1 MSQKQK
7 QQKKAYAKVVFYQP
21 PSAKRMDK
29 MMKQLQAET
38 SESESE
44 ESEPEPETPR
54 RPPPQVPQSVLA
66 PPRPVHRRQP
76 YNLNTQT
83 AQRTEYL
90 RQLALTFYS

>member
-1 MSQKQK
+1 
-7 QQKKAYAKVVFYQP
+7 VVFYQA

-44 ESEPEPETPR
+44 ESEHEQEAETPR
-54 RPPPQVPQSVLA
+54 RQPPQVPHSVLA

-76 YNLNTQT
+76 YNLNTQS